1 MQHRPSTAG
10 GAACPSLP
18 PYATAEPAEPDVMPH
33 FGFRKVDGR
42 YYARINQKG
51 RTPQEKSWP
60 LKTTQKRT
68 ATQRLKKLEQ
78 AFDAGDF
85 DPWEGGWIGV
95 DPVPLVDAESAFI
108 DAKQHLR
115 PRTRETYAGILR
127 RFRETLPPGVM
138 LQDVRAGDVHAYV
151 YASGCSNATQRK
163 RFRHLRAFFRWA
175 RKTDR
180 LEESPIADVPAP
192 KKETKEKAFLRPQ
205 DVERVLIA
213 TRHHI
218 DTTEDAAGR
227 APDLRWLP
235 PLVQVAVSTGLRRG
249 ELCALHWQDV
259 DLTGRALHVRHRDG
273 FRTKGNAERRVPLRG
288 DALQALQE
296 LQPAPDAI
304 GPVFIDRRGKSLRP
318 DRVTKR
324 FKDMAR
330 VAGLDERISFHNLR
344 HTCGSWLAM
353 QGVPMRVIQKI
364 LGHSSVSVTEIY
376 SHLTPETLDAAM
388 QETFG

>member
-1 MQHRPSTAG
+1 MPS
-10 GAACPSLP
+10 
-18 PYATAEPAEPDVMPH
+18 

-42 YYARINQKG
+42 YYARISEKG
-51 RTPQEKSWP
+51 RNPEEKSWP

-68 ATQRLKKLEQ
+68 ATQRLKRLEK

-85 DPWEGGWIGV
+85 DPWEGGWIDA
-95 DPVPLVDAESAFI
+95 DPVPLVDAASAFI
-108 DAKQHLR
+108 DAKQQLR
-115 PRTRETYAGILR
+115 PRTLEEYAGILR
-127 RFRETLPPGVM
+127 RFRETLPPGIM
-138 LQDVRAGDVHAYV
+138 LQDVTQEDVKAYV
-151 YASGCSNATQRK
+151 YASGIANATERK
-163 RFRHLRAFFRWA
+163 RFRHLRAFFNWTVRA
-175 RKTDR
+175 EHLSSSP
-180 LEESPIADVPAP
+180 LEPLNPP
-192 KKETKEKAFLRPQ
+192 KKEKKEKAFLRPQ
-205 DVERVLIA
+205 DVERLLIA

-218 DTTEDAAGR
+218 DETRDALGR
-227 APDLRWLP
+227 PPDLKWML
-235 PLVQVAVSTGLRRG
+235 PLVQVAVATGLRRG

-259 DLTGRALHVRHRDG
+259 DLTGRALHVRHRAG

-304 GPVFIDRRGKSLRP
+304 GPVFIDRRGKPLRP